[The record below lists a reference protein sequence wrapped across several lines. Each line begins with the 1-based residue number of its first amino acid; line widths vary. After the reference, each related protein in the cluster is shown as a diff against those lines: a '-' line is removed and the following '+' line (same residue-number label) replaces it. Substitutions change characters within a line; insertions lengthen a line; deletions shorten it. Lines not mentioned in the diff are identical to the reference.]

1 MYFEFMKT
9 KEKTMKKLT
18 LIPIAFTTFFLM
30 QIALPTQSVAQI
42 TCSTDIFG
50 NTRCVDRDS
59 GNSSTTSTDIF
70 GNDNTTF
77 SDGSTMQCSTDIF
90 GNYVCN

>member
-1 MYFEFMKT
+1 MTT
-9 KEKTMKKLT
+9 KEKNMKKLT
-18 LIPIAFTTFFLM
+18 LLATTFAILIGM
-30 QIALPTQSVAQI
+30 QMLVPTQSIAQI

-50 NTRCVDRDS
+50 NTRCVDS
-59 GNSSTTSTDIF
+59 NTGNSSNTKTDIF

-77 SDGSTMQCSTDIF
+77 SDGSTMSCKTDIF